1 MNHIINFKNIIFEKN
16 FRFCYQNNNLEITN
30 YESIPLFNFE
40 EIDIKYNNGMMIIYG
55 ENLVIS
61 KLEKDELLIT
71 GNINNIEIRKR
82 IDK

>member
-1 MNHIINFKNIIFEKN
+1 
-16 FRFCYQNNNLEITN
+16 
-30 YESIPLFNFE
+30 
-40 EIDIKYNNGMMIIYG
+40 MMIICG

-71 GNINNIEIRKR
+71 GSINNIEIRKR